1 MTDTNRIPYG
11 AAEILAARKAGKR
24 PADLLLLS
32 LIGPLRGENNPVL
45 IAQLGREYDWRV
57 LVGLQVLVVSE
68 STQPSGQVRAITE
81 AIKAARPDYLGVWF
95 ADKRNGLNFIVG
107 GVAARPRGLLRH
119 MTQADRQRFATIGQR
134 QEVQQCA

>member
-32 LIGPLRGENNPVL
+32 TIGPLRGENNPVL
-45 IAQLGREYDWRV
+45 IAQLGREYDWRF

-81 AIKAARPDYLGVWF
+81 AIKAAKPDYLGVWF
-95 ADKRNGLNFIVG
+95 IDRRTGLNLVLAGIQS
-107 GVAARPRGLLRH
+107 RPRGLLRH

-134 QEVQQCA
+134 PEVWQCA